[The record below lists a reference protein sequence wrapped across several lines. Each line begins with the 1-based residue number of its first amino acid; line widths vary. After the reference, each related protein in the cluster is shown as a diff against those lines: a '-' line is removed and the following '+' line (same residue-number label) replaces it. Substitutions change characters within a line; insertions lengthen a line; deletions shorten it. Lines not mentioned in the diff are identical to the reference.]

1 LTHYA
6 LDAGKARVILNVLLT
21 AAEVTENLPM
31 LEMLFSSTFRWHL
44 RPRSATGEA
53 AHGTR
58 ENITDIEEAGI

>member
-1 LTHYA
+1 
-6 LDAGKARVILNVLLT
+6 
-21 AAEVTENLPM
+21 
-31 LEMLFSSTFRWHL
+31 MLFRSTIRWGL